1 MIHSGRLPVASIFR
15 TGRICTPGHSN
26 CYLIIDDYKS
36 YVGCRLRPRLRVRNN
51 KLHSQ
56 REICSAGHEPKLLW
70 SLSLWNRNALFAVAR
85 VCSRILLLDSCVRRS
100 CILQGEN
107 QRFGS
112 QNTVWGKSLG
122 QHVKQWRYLAC
133 CWFDTQKS
141 QNQAPW
147 YISVKLILQLYIH
160 RTQYIEFIYRMFCL
174 YFFHL
179 YFL

>member
-1 MIHSGRLPVASIFR
+1 MHLQCADTSSNFQRDDPSRGLNWRHICTRNSARHKVERATEWFIPAGTPWPPFSGR
-15 TGRICTPGHSN
+15 GRIRTPGHSN

-36 YVGCRLRPRLRVRNN
+36 FDGCRLRRRLRVRNN

-85 VCSRILLLDSCVRRS
+85 VCSRILLLDSCVRRPCRS

-112 QNTVWGKSLG
+112 QNTVRGKSLG
-122 QHVKQWRYLAC
+122 
-133 CWFDTQKS
+133 
-141 QNQAPW
+141 
-147 YISVKLILQLYIH
+147 
-160 RTQYIEFIYRMFCL
+160 
-174 YFFHL
+174 
-179 YFL
+179 

>member
-36 YVGCRLRPRLRVRNN
+36 FVDCRLRPRLRVRNN

-85 VCSRILLLDSCVRRS
+85 VCSRILLLDSCVRRPVVYFAGRES
-100 CILQGEN
+100 AI
-107 QRFGS
+107 RKSKYSTRKKFGLTRGTNGDIS
-112 QNTVWGKSLG
+112 PAVGPTRKNHEIEHLTVIYFCKINI
-122 QHVKQWRYLAC
+122 V
-133 CWFDTQKS
+133 
-141 QNQAPW
+141 
-147 YISVKLILQLYIH
+147 IIH
-160 RTQYIEFIYRMFCL
+160 TCTYVAIIY
-174 YFFHL
+174 
-179 YFL
+179 